1 MLLSTYFSTQAGA
14 IITIQLQMLTSGSMA
29 TTTTTRALLF
39 FGMTF
44 ELLAILLAICFFQS
58 QYYSEGSQR
67 PPALL
72 RMASGVPVVLV
83 WMGIVGL
90 ASALVVEM
98 LKTSL
103 GTAVAMSGFLIF
115 GIILCLLASCVG
127 VY

>member
-1 MLLSTYFSTQAGA
+1 MLLSTYFFTQAGA

-44 ELLAILLAICFFQS
+44 ELLAILLAICFIHSHQ
-58 QYYSEGSQR
+58 YSEDSQHL
-67 PPALL
+67 PALVRL
-72 RMASGVPVVLV
+72 ASGTPIVLTL
-83 WMGIVGL
+83 MGIVGL
-90 ASALVVEM
+90 ATALVVEM

-115 GIILCLLASCVG
+115 GIILCLLASFFET
-127 VY
+127 Y

>member
-29 TTTTTRALLF
+29 TTATTRALLF

-58 QYYSEGSQR
+58 QHYSEDSQR
-67 PPALL
+67 PLALL